1 MKSPFLIDLCIISD
15 KSLSSSDP
23 PYLGYFLSPLVPH
36 CPLTTS
42 GPGASTSNCFPKD
55 APSTCLLPIVHLL
68 LQQFHILPSVNIWD
82 CARHMSA
89 FLQCAFISHSLTTV
103 TLFPRIIR
111 IRVHQLWNVHILPR
125 MFSALF
131 SSHTAEH
138 CEQLSGLIQSD
149 SSCPSRSWLRSPRA
163 TVSRARNV
171 TSPPDIFTSVTSDMW
186 QMPPKPDI
194 FMWKLDSVWN
204 VTPDLIFSHPEN
216 QCQHHNVPLLT
227 FTVLDW
233 TYQY

>member
-42 GPGASTSNCFPKD
+42 GPDASTSNCFPKD

-131 SSHTAEH
+131 SSHSSTA
-138 CEQLSGLIQSD
+138 L
-149 SSCPSRSWLRSPRA
+149 RSHTVRLFLPFAELLRSPRA

>member
-1 MKSPFLIDLCIISD
+1 MAIAYCTFAVTAIPHTAVCQHLRLRQTHVCIVDSPS
-15 KSLSSSDP
+15 
-23 PYLGYFLSPLVPH
+23 
-36 CPLTTS
+36 
-42 GPGASTSNCFPKD
+42 
-55 APSTCLLPIVHLL
+55 
-68 LQQFHILPSVNIWD
+68 
-82 CARHMSA
+82 
-89 FLQCAFISHSLTTV
+89 AFISHSLTTV

-131 SSHTAEH
+131 SSHSSTA
-138 CEQLSGLIQSD
+138 L
-149 SSCPSRSWLRSPRA
+149 RSHTVRLFLPFAELLRSPRA

-227 FTVLDW
+227 LSVLDW
-233 TYQY
+233 TYQYWS